1 MNKIFLIGNLTRDP
15 EIACTSSGK
24 GVCKFS
30 LAVNRAF
37 ANANGER
44 ECDFFD
50 VVVWG
55 ALGDNCGKYLE
66 KGKKVSIVGRL
77 QTRTYQTERGE
88 NRKVTEIVADE
99 VEFLSPRD
107 QAPAEPKA
115 SPQPARKTNGKP
127 PFETLPV
134 DGDDLPF

>member
-1 MNKIFLIGNLTRDP
+1 MNKVFLIGNLTRGP
-15 EIACTSSGK
+15 EMASTSSGK

-50 VVVWG
+50 IVVWG
-55 ALGDNCGKYLE
+55 ALGENCGKYLE
-66 KGKKVSIVGRL
+66 KGKKVGIVGRL

-88 NRKVTEIVADE
+88 NKKVTEIVADE
-99 VEFLSPRD
+99 VEFLSLLN
-107 QAPAEPKA
+107 QAPAEPRTA
-115 SPQPARKTNGKP
+115 PQRAKRNGGKSL
-127 PFETLPV
+127 FELKPV
-134 DGDDLPF
+134 DDDNLPF

>member
-1 MNKIFLIGNLTRDP
+1 MNKVFLIGNLTRDP
-15 EIACTSSGK
+15 EMVSTSSGK
-24 GVCKFS
+24 WACKFS

-37 ANANGER
+37 ANANGDR

-50 VVVWG
+50 IVVWG
-55 ALGDNCGKYLE
+55 NLAENCGKYLE
-66 KGKKVSIVGRL
+66 KGKKAGIIGRL

-107 QAPAEPKA
+107 QAAAEPK
-115 SPQPARKTNGKP
+115 PQQAKKKSGKP
-127 PFETLPV
+127 LIESEPV
-134 DGDDLPF
+134 EGYDLPF

>member
-15 EIACTSSGK
+15 EMASTSSGK

-50 VVVWG
+50 IVVWG
-55 ALGDNCGKYLE
+55 ALGENCGKYLE
-66 KGKKVSIVGRL
+66 KGKKVGIVGRL

-115 SPQPARKTNGKP
+115 APQQAKKNGAKSL
-127 PFETLPV
+127 FELEPV
-134 DGDDLPF
+134 DGEDLPF